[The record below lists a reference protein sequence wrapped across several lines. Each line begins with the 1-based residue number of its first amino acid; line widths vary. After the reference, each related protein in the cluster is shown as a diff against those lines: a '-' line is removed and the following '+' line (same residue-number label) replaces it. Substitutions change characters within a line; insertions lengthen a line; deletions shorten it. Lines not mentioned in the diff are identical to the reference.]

1 MRSAARIASLS
12 IAPLYGSQHCLSDG
26 LWELNRSEVALRIQV
41 ILARLVDYTKLL
53 VLRRIRIAKNLID
66 LSSLK
71 GDLVALVLDTNDK
84 FLRRRWHSG
93 LVDVAL
99 DLELFT
105 SNAVSFVPVYLG
117 VSNGAIR

>member
-1 MRSAARIASLS
+1 M
-12 IAPLYGSQHCLSDG
+12 
-26 LWELNRSEVALRIQV
+26 RIQV
-41 ILARLVDYTKLL
+41 ILTRLVNYTKLL

-66 LSSLK
+66 LPSLK
-71 GDLVALVLDTNDK
+71 GDFIALVLDTNNK
-84 FLRRRWHSG
+84 FLRRRCHSR

-117 VSNGAIR
+117 LSNGAIR